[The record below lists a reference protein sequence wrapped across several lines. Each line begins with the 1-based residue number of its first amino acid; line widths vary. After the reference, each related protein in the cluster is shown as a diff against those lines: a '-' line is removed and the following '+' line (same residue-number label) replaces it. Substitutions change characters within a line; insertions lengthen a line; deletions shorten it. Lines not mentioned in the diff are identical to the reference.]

1 VEPDNLPLMVF
12 GGPEDEVDCS
22 PICCEPL
29 CKLLPPGSPVL
40 MVEECKVGGEVE
52 ISQKSKRVDRHM
64 SGFSKFVGFPIDEF
78 EEECLALF
86 HRIEE
91 SRNLQKRNTSHRKT
105 AKSGVKGTRELR
117 NLVSSVNYE
126 RKQLCAR

>member
-1 VEPDNLPLMVF
+1 MLHD
-12 GGPEDEVDCS
+12 S
-22 PICCEPL
+22 
-29 CKLLPPGSPVL
+29 GSPVL

-86 HRIEE
+86 YRIEE

-105 AKSGVKGTRELR
+105 DKSGVKGSRELR